1 MRQLARVFLAL
12 TVFLFSGQVNAANNV
27 PQGEWILLVG
37 GVSLRQWEQYKG
49 DNAHDH
55 WWANFVHAAR
65 LRTQQL
71 REQYGPN
78 PPITWLVYKPAYVE
92 RSKQDGRDLIA
103 LINSVRD
110 AYGLRLIYF
119 NKGDDVIDYLNRGQP
134 RDQLKVAGFEY
145 FGHSNKACF
154 MFDYSNVI
162 DSSAKAWLH
171 QNDFIKIDR
180 RVFARNAF
188 VKSWGCHTGEMMSAY
203 WRKATGIR
211 MWGAYGKTQY
221 MNEELPVLVSPSDK
235 WVN

>member
-1 MRQLARVFLAL
+1 MRQSIRVFLAL
-12 TVFLFSGQVNAANNV
+12 ITLAFCSQLRAANSI

-37 GVSLRQWEQYKG
+37 GVSLHQWEQYKG
-49 DNAHDH
+49 QNAHDH

-71 REQYGPN
+71 REQYGPDL
-78 PPITWLVYKPAYVE
+78 PITWLVYKPAYVE

-119 NKGDDVIDYLNRGQP
+119 NRGDDVIDYLNKGQP
-134 RDQLKVAGFEY
+134 RDQLKVAGFEF

-171 QNDFIKIDR
+171 QNDFVKIDR
-180 RVFARNAF
+180 RIFARNAY
-188 VKSWGCHTGEMMSAY
+188 VKSWGCHTGEMMSSY
-203 WRKATGIR
+203 WRKATGVR

-221 MNEELPVLVSPSDK
+221 MSEELPVLVSPSDR

>member
-1 MRQLARVFLAL
+1 MGRFIRVVLVFVILVCSAQLR
-12 TVFLFSGQVNAANNV
+12 AAERP

-37 GVSLRQWEQYKG
+37 GVSMRQWEQYKG
-49 DNAHDH
+49 DAAHDH

-78 PPITWLVYKPAYVE
+78 LAITWLVYKPAYVE

-119 NKGDDVIDYLNRGQP
+119 YKGQDVIDYLNNGQP
-134 RDQLKVAGFEY
+134 RDQVKVAGFEY
-145 FGHSNKACF
+145 FGHSNKACW

-171 QNDFIKIDR
+171 QDDFVKIDR
-180 RVFARNAF
+180 RIFARNAY

-211 MWGAYGKTQY
+211 MWGAVGKTQY
-221 MNEELPVLVSPSDK
+221 MSEELPVLVSPSDR
-235 WVN
+235 WAY

>member
-1 MRQLARVFLAL
+1 MRQRLFIFVAIVAL
-12 TVFLFSGQVNAANNV
+12 ISPAQTRAAAV

-37 GVSLRQWEQYKG
+37 GVSMRQWEQYKG
-49 DNAHDH
+49 DHAHDH

-71 REQYGPN
+71 REQYGPGL
-78 PPITWLVYKPAYVE
+78 PITWLVYKPAYLE
-92 RSKQDGRDLIA
+92 RSKQDGQDLIA
-103 LINSVRD
+103 NINSVRD
-110 AYGLRLIYF
+110 AYNLRLIYF
-119 NKGDDVIDYLNRGQP
+119 SKGADVIDYLNHGQP

-171 QNDFIKIDR
+171 QSELAQIDR

-188 VKSWGCHTGEMMSAY
+188 IKSWGCHTGEMMSSY
-203 WRKATGIR
+203 WHKATGTH
-211 MWGAYGKTQY
+211 MWGAVGKTQY
-221 MNEELPVLVSPSDK
+221 MSEELPVLVSPSDR

>member
-1 MRQLARVFLAL
+1 MRQSLLVFIAI
-12 TVFLFSGQVNAANNV
+12 FAFSSTAQTRAAAP

-37 GVSLRQWEQYKG
+37 GVSMRQWEQYKG
-49 DNAHDH
+49 DHAHDH

-71 REQYGPN
+71 REQYGPAL
-78 PPITWLVYKPAYVE
+78 PITWMVYKPAYIE
-92 RSKQDGRDLIA
+92 RSKQDGQDLIA
-103 LINSVRD
+103 NINSVRD
-110 AYGLRLIYF
+110 AYNLRLIYF
-119 NKGDDVIDYLNRGQP
+119 NKGADVIDYLNHGQP

-171 QNDFIKIDR
+171 QTELAQIDR

-203 WRKATGIR
+203 WHKATGTR
-211 MWGAYGKTQY
+211 MWGAVGKTQY
-221 MNEELPVLVSPSDK
+221 MSEELPVLVSPSDR